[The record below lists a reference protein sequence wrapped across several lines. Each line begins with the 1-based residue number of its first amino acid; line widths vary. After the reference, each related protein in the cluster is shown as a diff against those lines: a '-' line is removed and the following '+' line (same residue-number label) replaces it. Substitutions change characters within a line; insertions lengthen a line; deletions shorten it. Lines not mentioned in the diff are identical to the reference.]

1 MSLSFWRDDD
11 MKFSATLALIALNLV
26 VFLLQIMQPR
36 EFEIY
41 FGLNYLFFEKNLF
54 FQPLSSF
61 FLHANFT
68 HLAMNMAVLWS
79 FGSQIETRFG
89 AIKFVSIYIIGG
101 VLTALF
107 SLVFISFG
115 ASGGHFINVVGASGA
130 ICVLFGVY
138 AGVLRG
144 VRVVEGLD
152 ASGENINRLKVLE
165 PELSWISS
173 ESNRPSINASEEAVR
188 ILESYGV
195 FLASVD
201 LETDLVKSPIYDS
214 LSAHYGI
221 VFGTFNFR
229 TRHDL

>member
-1 MSLSFWRDDD
+1 MSLSFWRDDG
-11 MKFSATLALIALNLV
+11 MKFRATLALIALNLV
-26 VFLLQIMQPR
+26 VFLLQIIQPR

-144 VRVVEGLD
+144 AWRGMFVALLLMSFLPMAFGV
-152 ASGENINRLKVLE
+152 NIA
-165 PELSWISS
+165 WYAHI
-173 ESNRPSINASEEAVR
+173 IGF
-188 ILESYGV
+188 GV
-195 FLASVD
+195 
-201 LETDLVKSPIYDS
+201 
-214 LSAHYGI
+214 GI
-221 VFGTFNFR
+221 VFVRMGAKFGIFY
-229 TRHDL
+229 

>member
-1 MSLSFWRDDD
+1 MRVSFWRDNG
-11 MKFSATLALIALNLV
+11 MKFRATLALIALNLA
-26 VFLLQIMQPR
+26 VFVLEILQPR
-36 EFEIY
+36 EFGIY

-138 AGVLRG
+138 SGVLRG
-144 VRVVEGLD
+144 AWRGMFVALLLMSFLPMVFGV
-152 ASGENINRLKVLE
+152 NIA
-165 PELSWISS
+165 WYAHI
-173 ESNRPSINASEEAVR
+173 IGF
-188 ILESYGV
+188 GV
-195 FLASVD
+195 
-201 LETDLVKSPIYDS
+201 
-214 LSAHYGI
+214 GI
-221 VFGTFNFR
+221 VFVRMGAKFGIFY
-229 TRHDL
+229 

>member
-1 MSLSFWRDDD
+1 MSLSFWRDDG
-11 MKFSATLALIALNLV
+11 MKFRATLALIALNLV

-41 FGLNYLFFEKNLF
+41 FGLNYLFFEKNLL

-138 AGVLRG
+138 SGVLRG
-144 VRVVEGLD
+144 AWRGMFVALLLMSFLPMVFGV
-152 ASGENINRLKVLE
+152 NIA
-165 PELSWISS
+165 WYAHI
-173 ESNRPSINASEEAVR
+173 IGF
-188 ILESYGV
+188 GV
-195 FLASVD
+195 
-201 LETDLVKSPIYDS
+201 
-214 LSAHYGI
+214 GI
-221 VFGTFNFR
+221 VFVRMGAKFGIFY
-229 TRHDL
+229 

>member
-1 MSLSFWRDDD
+1 MSLSFWRDDG
-11 MKFSATLALIALNLV
+11 MKFRATLALIALNLV

-41 FGLNYLFFEKNLF
+41 FGLNRLFFEKNLL

-144 VRVVEGLD
+144 AWRGMFVALLLMSFLPMAFGVNIAWYAHIIGFGL
-152 ASGENINRLKVLE
+152 
-165 PELSWISS
+165 
-173 ESNRPSINASEEAVR
+173 
-188 ILESYGV
+188 
-195 FLASVD
+195 
-201 LETDLVKSPIYDS
+201 
-214 LSAHYGI
+214 GI
-221 VFGTFNFR
+221 VFVRMGAKFGIFY
-229 TRHDL
+229 

>member
-1 MSLSFWRDDD
+1 MRVSFWRDDG
-11 MKFSATLALIALNLV
+11 MKFRATLALIALNLV

-41 FGLNYLFFEKNLF
+41 FGLNYLFFEKNLL

-144 VRVVEGLD
+144 AWRGMFVALLLMSFLPMAFGV
-152 ASGENINRLKVLE
+152 NIA
-165 PELSWISS
+165 WYAHI
-173 ESNRPSINASEEAVR
+173 IGF
-188 ILESYGV
+188 GV
-195 FLASVD
+195 
-201 LETDLVKSPIYDS
+201 
-214 LSAHYGI
+214 GI
-221 VFGTFNFR
+221 VFVRMGAKFGIFY
-229 TRHDL
+229 

>member
-1 MSLSFWRDDD
+1 MSLSFWRDDG
-11 MKFSATLALIALNLV
+11 MKFRATLALIALNLV

-68 HLAMNMAVLWS
+68 HLAMNMAVLWL

-144 VRVVEGLD
+144 AWRGMFVALLLMSFLPMVFGV
-152 ASGENINRLKVLE
+152 NIA
-165 PELSWISS
+165 WYAHI
-173 ESNRPSINASEEAVR
+173 IGF
-188 ILESYGV
+188 GV
-195 FLASVD
+195 
-201 LETDLVKSPIYDS
+201 
-214 LSAHYGI
+214 GI
-221 VFGTFNFR
+221 VFVRMGAKFGIFY
-229 TRHDL
+229 

>member
-1 MSLSFWRDDD
+1 MSLSFWRDDG
-11 MKFSATLALIALNLV
+11 MKFRATLALIALNLV
-26 VFLLQIMQPR
+26 VFLLQIMQPH

-41 FGLNYLFFEKNLF
+41 FGLNYLFFEKNLL

-144 VRVVEGLD
+144 AWRGMFVALLLMSFLPMAFGI
-152 ASGENINRLKVLE
+152 NIA
-165 PELSWISS
+165 WYAHI
-173 ESNRPSINASEEAVR
+173 IGF
-188 ILESYGV
+188 GV
-195 FLASVD
+195 
-201 LETDLVKSPIYDS
+201 
-214 LSAHYGI
+214 GI
-221 VFGTFNFR
+221 VFVRMGAKFGIFY
-229 TRHDL
+229 

>member
-1 MSLSFWRDDD
+1 MSVSFWRDDG
-11 MKFSATLALIALNLV
+11 MKFRATLALIALNLV

-41 FGLNYLFFEKNLF
+41 FGLNYLFFEKNLL

-115 ASGGHFINVVGASGA
+115 SSGGHFINVVGASGA

-144 VRVVEGLD
+144 AWRGMFVALLLMSFLPMAFGI
-152 ASGENINRLKVLE
+152 NIA
-165 PELSWISS
+165 WYTHI
-173 ESNRPSINASEEAVR
+173 IGF
-188 ILESYGV
+188 GV
-195 FLASVD
+195 
-201 LETDLVKSPIYDS
+201 
-214 LSAHYGI
+214 GI
-221 VFGTFNFR
+221 VFVRMGAKFGIFY
-229 TRHDL
+229 

>member
-1 MSLSFWRDDD
+1 MSVSFWRDNG
-11 MKFSATLALIALNLV
+11 MKFRATLALIALNLV

-61 FLHANFT
+61 FLHTNFT

-115 ASGGHFINVVGASGA
+115 AVVG
-130 ICVLFGVY
+130 
-138 AGVLRG
+138 
-144 VRVVEGLD
+144 
-152 ASGENINRLKVLE
+152 
-165 PELSWISS
+165 
-173 ESNRPSINASEEAVR
+173 
-188 ILESYGV
+188 IL
-195 FLASVD
+195 
-201 LETDLVKSPIYDS
+201 
-214 LSAHYGI
+214 
-221 VFGTFNFR
+221 
-229 TRHDL
+229 

>member
-1 MSLSFWRDDD
+1 MSLSFWRDDG
-11 MKFSATLALIALNLV
+11 MKFRATLALIALNLV

-41 FGLNYLFFEKNLF
+41 FGLNYLFFEKNLL

-68 HLAMNMAVLWS
+68 HLAMNMAVLWL

-138 AGVLRG
+138 SGVLRG
-144 VRVVEGLD
+144 AWRGMFVALLLMSFLPMAFGV
-152 ASGENINRLKVLE
+152 NIA
-165 PELSWISS
+165 WYAHI
-173 ESNRPSINASEEAVR
+173 IGF
-188 ILESYGV
+188 GV
-195 FLASVD
+195 
-201 LETDLVKSPIYDS
+201 
-214 LSAHYGI
+214 GI
-221 VFGTFNFR
+221 VFVRMGAKFGIFY
-229 TRHDL
+229 